1 MQEANLR
8 DVLARKNFILSKNEF
23 VVLEDAEEHSV
34 TTAETVLVR
43 SICFYYF
50 VDVSSQ
56 ELDLVDLDELFV
68 FANPYH
74 IDTALVL
81 AAYNRAV
88 VNLAHREDVAR
99 CHDSIQDFKC

>member
-1 MQEANLR
+1 
-8 DVLARKNFILSKNEF
+8 
-23 VVLEDAEEHSV
+23 
-34 TTAETVLVR
+34 
-43 SICFYYF
+43 
-50 VDVSSQ
+50 
-56 ELDLVDLDELFV
+56 VDLDELFM